1 MALLRDTETW
11 FAINGYF
18 TDRQEMKLQIVCM
31 AHNSI

>member
-18 TDRQEMKLQIVCM
+18 TDRQEMKLQIGM